1 MLIQIITYLINIK
14 QLHTLVYASSIF
26 GLERQKRVWPMFY
39 VAIFG
44 KAPILIATRSMARI
58 KADKAIWQMAQGIH
72 AEIALPVKN
81 RKL

>member
-1 MLIQIITYLINIK
+1 
-14 QLHTLVYASSIF
+14 
-26 GLERQKRVWPMFY
+26 MFY

-72 AEIALPVKN
+72 AEIALPVK
-81 RKL
+81 KWPGVPEIW